1 MRQNRPGWGWKE
13 WLQPANLCAI
23 GRKPGRVTI
32 AGISDLHVFDDVL
45 KANAEYADDFALGGL
60 EPVAARGLGIVTCM
74 DSRIEPLALLGLSPG
89 DAKILRNAGARV
101 TDDVLRTLVLAVH
114 LLGVS
119 RILVMPHTRCRMVQ
133 AEDAAVHE
141 AIRQRSG
148 LDTRSLD
155 FRLITDQEAVLRAD
169 MRRIRSSP
177 YLPAD
182 IAVAGVIYDVDTGL
196 VRPFRED

>member
-1 MRQNRPGWGWKE
+1 MP
-13 WLQPANLCAI
+13 
-23 GRKPGRVTI
+23 
-32 AGISDLHVFDDVL
+32 DLHIFDDVF
-45 KANAEYADDFALGGL
+45 KANADYGDTFALGGL

-74 DSRIEPLALLGLSPG
+74 DSRIEPLALLGLVPG

-101 TDDVLRTLVLAVH
+101 TEDVLRTLVLAVH
-114 LLGVS
+114 LLGVN

-141 AIRQRSG
+141 SIRARSG

-155 FRLITDQEAVLRAD
+155 FRLISDQEAVLRAD

-177 YLPAD
+177 YLPEGLP
-182 IAVAGVIYDVDTGL
+182 VAGVVYDVDTGL
-196 VRPFRED
+196 LRPLPEQ